1 MFQYIG
7 LAVLAS
13 EKSACLCAQQ
23 IRFHH
28 HHQRLLLLVCPN
40 FLLSFPNLLAVAPF
54 SKRKKKKK
62 REMRTWVFAGFAS
75 LSIVAELWP
84 GYCDVR
90 VTHGVKRHVN
100 ERPASAHGSCR
111 RPYTHSHP
119 EECDSAVCIFIE
131 KEKMSSPEQ
140 KRISLTAVYQVAQFK
155 LWCGRVT
162 NIFLMMR

>member
-1 MFQYIG
+1 MCVERNENQVRKSDISFREQRPHVPVYRFG
-7 LAVLAS
+7 S
-13 EKSACLCAQQ
+13 FGQREKSACLCAQQ

-28 HHQRLLLLVCPN
+28 HHHHQRLLLLLLLVCPN
-40 FLLSFPNLLAVAPF
+40 FHLSFPNLLAVVAPF
-54 SKRKKKKK
+54 SKRRRKKK

-90 VTHGVKRHVN
+90 VTHGVKRDVN

-119 EECDSAVCIFIE
+119 EECDS
-131 KEKMSSPEQ
+131 
-140 KRISLTAVYQVAQFK
+140 VY
-155 LWCGRVT
+155 L
-162 NIFLMMR
+162 